1 MYRYRFTRLAQRDL
15 DDIFAHIAADNPP
28 AAGRVV
34 DQFLE
39 RARRV
44 AETPFIGASRHDL
57 RPDVRMTVEGR
68 YLMFYM
74 IDEPAGEV
82 VFIRVLHSARDL
94 GPLLQGAPPS

>member
-1 MYRYRFTRLAQRDL
+1 MYRHRFTRLAECDL
-15 DDIFAHIAADNPP
+15 DDILAHIAAANPP
-28 AAGRVV
+28 AAGRTI
-34 DQFLE
+34 DRFLA

-44 AETPFIGASRHDL
+44 AESPFIGASRRDL
-57 RPDVRMTVEGR
+57 RPDVRMTVAGR
-68 YLMFYM
+68 YLMLCV